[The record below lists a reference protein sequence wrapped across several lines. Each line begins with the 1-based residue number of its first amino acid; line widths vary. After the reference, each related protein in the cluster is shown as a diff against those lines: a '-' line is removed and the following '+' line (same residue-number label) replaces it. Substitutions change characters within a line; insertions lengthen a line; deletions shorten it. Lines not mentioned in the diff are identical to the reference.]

1 MLLYGRVLVN
11 NQQTVEMAHHQK
23 TIILGL
29 VAIGKKYGF
38 EIEEFIARN
47 EMKRWAEIGN
57 STIYKL
63 LKDLEHEGALSGRK
77 VASDKGPTRTEYS
90 LTARG
95 RKQLNEFVLGA
106 LKSDTTA
113 RLDRISGLFFAPLLP
128 KKVGKAALERTI
140 GQLSEVDKKLH
151 DHLSVQKNDVI
162 AEAIIQFYIDLN
174 HAETRAIEKV
184 LGMFS

>member
-1 MLLYGRVLVN
+1 MLLYGRVPVN

-77 VASDKGPTRTEYS
+77 VASDKGPTRTERIGS
-90 LTARG
+90 ITA
-95 RKQLNEFVLGA
+95 LFAEFHQYPEPCLGN
-106 LKSDTTA
+106 
-113 RLDRISGLFFAPLLP
+113 
-128 KKVGKAALERTI
+128 V
-140 GQLSEVDKKLH
+140 
-151 DHLSVQKNDVI
+151 
-162 AEAIIQFYIDLN
+162 
-174 HAETRAIEKV
+174 
-184 LGMFS
+184 